1 MEGCCH
7 GELDKIYETILKVE
21 EREGIKIDLLICCG
35 DFQVR
40 WEGRRERCVERRER
54 RLGMEG
60 GEGCRYVFPVCRQ
73 CVMMLISTA
82 WLCHRSTDR

>member
-40 WEGRRERCVERRER
+40 WEGRRER